1 MKTNFPLSPYMRSDV
16 RHINASIVS
25 HLIIAYN
32 RYDKEDKYKLIDY
45 MSEWLLKFP
54 KKDIVDVIRQKF
66 EENPYFRLDQ
76 DNEGIY
82 GYVNSN
88 LPKNLET
95 PERVMEFLL
104 GEGWKSLRTRLEKR
118 SGLEKNLVY
127 LITKEELGKETTTK
141 GKGHH

>member
-1 MKTNFPLSPYMRSDV
+1 MRSDI
-16 RHINASIVS
+16 RHVNASIIS

-32 RYDKEDKYKLIDY
+32 RYDEDDKYKLIDY

-66 EENPYFRLDQ
+66 EENPYFRLDY

-88 LPKNLET
+88 FPKNLET
-95 PERVMEFLL
+95 PERIMGFLL
-104 GEGWKSLRTRLEKR
+104 GEEWEILRTRLEKR
-118 SGLEKNLVY
+118 SRLEKELVY
-127 LITKEELGKETTTK
+127 VIIKKELGEARATK
-141 GKGHH
+141 GKGRSTKLFKE